1 MPSASQSTAFAT
13 TACLIG
19 VAVWAW
25 LSEFPV
31 ADPGRP
37 STKAEP
43 LVLLEAAVPAIGDFR
58 EFQVNDENPFVPSN
72 LRQIET
78 TARQRPK
85 VPAGV
90 KPRTPP
96 VVEVPAPPPLPRLDA
111 PGAKAP
117 AATGVII
124 AKGESLAM
132 LTFPGNDHAEVVKVG
147 ESRHGWKV
155 QAIEGGNRIILTE
168 EATGASVPLAVT
180 INDDDPAPKTGDA
193 QAPNGKDGGKR
204 PTGKDKKPAG
214 KKPAEQPGTVTGK
227 GSEMPADPPVK
238 PKRHLAPQPTPEGKP
253 AAPAKKS
260 PEL

>member
-1 MPSASQSTAFAT
+1 MLSPSQATAFAT

-43 LVLLEAAVPAIGDFR
+43 LVLLEASVPAIGDFS
-58 EFQVNDENPFVPSN
+58 EFQVNDENPFIPSN

-85 VPAGV
+85 ATAGN
-90 KPRTPP
+90 RTP
-96 VVEVPAPPPLPRLDA
+96 VVDIPSQVLPRLTA
-111 PGAKAP
+111 SGSGAP

-132 LTFPGNDHAEVVKVG
+132 LTFPGNDHAEVMKIG

-155 QAIEGGNRIILTE
+155 QAIEAGNRIMLTE
-168 EATGASVPLAVT
+168 EATGASLPLAVT
-180 INDDDPAPKTGDA
+180 IHDDGPELGFADPKAHTDQGRD
-193 QAPNGKDGGKR
+193 KR
-204 PTGKDKKPAG
+204 PTGRDKKPDDKRPED
-214 KKPAEQPGTVTGK
+214 KKATEESRRVRGTG
-227 GSEMPADPPVK
+227 GDLPMDPPGK
-238 PKRHLAPQPTPEGKP
+238 PERHLPPHPMPDGKP
-253 AAPAKKS
+253 AHR
-260 PEL
+260 